1 MIYSL
6 PWRTLE
12 DLEAL
17 EDLIVQKEEKG
28 EKLPN
33 TCICGEAID
42 DGPFMYPIIRHLLC
56 PDTSLGPELEITP
69 CGYTL

>member
-6 PWRTLE
+6 PWRTSLSRR
-12 DLEAL
+12 
-17 EDLIVQKEEKG
+17 G
-28 EKLPN
+28 ERLPN

-42 DGPFMYPIIRHLLC
+42 DGPFMYPIIGHLLC
-56 PDTSLGPELEITP
+56 PDTSLGPELEITL